1 MLLRLLRDKFTDLE
15 EQGAEEP
22 ALSVFQMTA
31 SLTRSQAA
39 KLFYQICGELPLFNR
54 AACFCKCRLK
64 PCRQMQ
70 AVILRH
76 DAVLCYVQ
84 L

>member
-15 EQGAEEP
+15 EQGDEEP

-39 KLFYQICGELPLFNR
+39 KLFYQICGELLFVSG
-54 AACFCKCRLK
+54 ATCFKVLTGIKSCRHITL
-64 PCRQMQ
+64 P
-70 AVILRH
+70 H
-76 DAVLCYVQ
+76 DAMLHH
-84 L
+84 